1 MEEKFKVLT
10 GITENYAVSKS
21 GKIKSLSR
29 LVYDT
34 GHDRYYKIKEKI
46 LKSYINNKGY
56 ECVDLRINNK
66 TRKFLVHRLVAF
78 AFIPNPNNYEVI
90 NHKDSNP
97 LNNDVKN
104 LEWCTTSYNIQYE
117 WSFNDRKVSDNMMA
131 QFKKPKL
138 HLWKAIQQYD
148 LSNKFLQEFK
158 SMSEATKWLIT
169 KDLTSN
175 PKANSNISACCN
187 GKAKSAYGYIWKYK
201 EEV

>member
-1 MEEKFKVLT
+1 MEEKFKVLN

-21 GKIKSLSR
+21 GKVKSLSR

-78 AFIPNPNNYEVI
+78 AFIPNPNNYEII

-104 LEWCTTSYNIQYE
+104 LEWCTASYNVQYE
-117 WSFNDRKVSDNMMA
+117 WSFNNRKVSDNMMA
-131 QFKKPKL
+131 QFKKPKFY
-138 HLWKAIQQYD
+138 LWKAIQQYD

-158 SMSEATKWLIT
+158 SMTEATKWLIT

-187 GKAKSAYGYIWKYK
+187 GKVKSAYGYIWKYK